1 MARYTVELRDVI
13 RVAETQAHGSYT
25 EFQYTEATWR
35 AVGLDSYPIFEES
48 HRAKLN
54 SMICDHF
61 YMREIGAETVAL
73 FRLFVRRTMNEIM
86 PYYNELYLAA
96 TKLTDPLNEI
106 DMSYTEGWGEDST
119 SDSTSNSQSS
129 GNVGTES
136 SSNSIFSDTPM
147 SMVQDDGGTLIEN
160 GNYATNATYDK
171 SSTDQTSQ
179 SSNDVTSNRKDTS
192 AGSRDRTETGHRTSQ
207 AELVSQWRRAIL
219 NVDREIVESPELSE
233 CFLAILG

>member
-13 RVAETQAHGSYT
+13 RVAETRAHGSYT
-25 EFQYTEATWR
+25 DFQYTDATWE

-96 TKLTDPLNEI
+96 KRLTDPLDEI
-106 DMSYTEGWGEDST
+106 DMRYTEGWGEDST
-119 SDSTSNSQSS
+119 SDSTSNSQSN
-129 GNVGTES
+129 GTIGTES
-136 SSNSIFSDTPM
+136 DSNSIFSDTPM
-147 SMVQDDGGTLIEN
+147 SMVQDDGGSLIEN

-179 SSNDVTSNRKDTS
+179 STSDVTSNRRDTS
-192 AGSRDRTETGHRTSQ
+192 AGSRERTEKGHRSSQ

-219 NVDREIVESPELSE
+219 NVDREIIESPELSE